1 MKFSSKVAGIRTSKS
16 LLAVAVCT
24 GLSVMSIGAYAAD
37 ENIEEVE
44 TVERISVTGSRLTR
58 TTFDAPSPTV
68 VISAEDIK
76 ITGAVNINDVL
87 SSMPQ
92 FGDGID
98 STSGNYSFGNSG
110 INALNLRNMG
120 ESRTLVL
127 VNGKRPASISD
138 DAQYLY
144 ADVGL
149 IPAELVERIEVLTGG
164 ASAVYGS
171 DAIAGVVNFIMK
183 KDYQGTSIRAQ
194 VGTSHNGGHDTQ
206 ALTLTHGLNFNDDRG
221 NFTLSVD
228 YVKDSALRQSD
239 RENSVSQRRSV
250 TNPDN
255 TGPDDGIPDKIGVK
269 DMTTTQWG
277 AEATIFSVWNGADAG
292 YDWYDM
298 TNGDPQLRVP
308 ANNQYDGWLSR
319 DGSGFPLDRWGYIE
333 DPFERVTVFSSLN
346 YEFESFDVAFDVT
359 YANSKSSNTIDPPF
373 QRSWYSYDDLN
384 ATFDVPDSV
393 NAVNP
398 NQEWV
403 QLHYT
408 FFEAGPRNHT
418 NEREYLSSNIAVS
431 GFAFDDWA
439 WDVSLS
445 LGKSTQDLTINNE
458 LRNDRLD
465 GDYNTI
471 GPCKTDN
478 SCPEFS
484 PFARPSQAV
493 LDYVLDSHLT
503 TTDVDNRSLTANLA
517 GDVFELPAGP
527 LQLAV
532 GAELRYEGLKYS
544 PSELWQSGNIS
555 STKTAM
561 DADRTITEAYAEVL
575 LPLVSDVFLVK
586 SLDVEMAVRKADYS
600 TESASF
606 TSSKLGLNWA
616 IDDSLRF
623 RSTFSQSVRA
633 PQLTEMFAGQSI
645 GYQTMT
651 DPCDKDEVDGGPS
664 DGRRADNCALLGI
677 PSDFTSNLTSQRG
690 KVLSQGNENL
700 KEEKA
705 ETLTVGFVFQPT
717 YFEGFRLSIDYWDIQ
732 LEDSIAGFSGNDM
745 LTNCVDLAPNSIEND
760 FCSQVS
766 RETNGTV
773 ESVAES
779 SLNADQMRRTGIDIE
794 SSYIYDNFTFN
805 LVATHQLETSFSE
818 FDIASQEFIKDDFT
832 GQLGSPK
839 WQGQIVISYDLED
852 FSASWTTK
860 YKQGGLYDID
870 ASPERY
876 DDQEIDDRITHNAR
890 AAYDFTDGFNV
901 YLGVNNITDEMGND
915 HWITSAGTVNG
926 FGILGRT
933 YYLGMNYN
941 F

>member
-1 MKFSSKVAGIRTSKS
+1 MKLSNKKSDIRASKS
-16 LLAVAVCT
+16 LLAVAVAT
-24 GLSVMSIGAYAAD
+24 SLGLMNFGAYAQE
-37 ENIEEVE
+37 ENVSEVE
-44 TVERISVTGSRLTR
+44 DVERISVTGSRLTR

-87 SSMPQ
+87 ASMPQ

-110 INALNLRNMG
+110 INALNLRNLG
-120 ESRTLVL
+120 TSRTLVL

-149 IPAELVERIEVLTGG
+149 IPTELVERIEVLTGG

-171 DAIAGVVNFIMK
+171 DAVAGVVNFIMK
-183 KDYQGTSIRAQ
+183 KDYEGTSIRAQ
-194 VGTSHNGGHDTQ
+194 AGTSHNGGHDTQ
-206 ALTLTHGLNFNDDRG
+206 ALTLTHGLNFNDSRG
-221 NFTLSVD
+221 NFTVSVD

-239 RENSVSQRRSV
+239 RKNSTSQRRSV

-255 TGPDDGIPDKIGVK
+255 TGPEDGIPDKIGVK
-269 DMTTTQWG
+269 DLTTTQWG
-277 AEATIFSVWNGADAG
+277 AEATIFSVWNGVDGG

-298 TNGDPQLRVP
+298 TDGDPYLRVP
-308 ANNQYDGWLSR
+308 ANAQYDGWLSQ

-333 DPFERVTVFSSLN
+333 DPFERLTVFSSLN
-346 YEFESFDVAFDVT
+346 YAFDNFDVAFDLT
-359 YANSKSSNTIDPPF
+359 YSASESSNTIDPPF
-373 QRSWYSYDDLN
+373 QRTWYSYNDLN

-418 NEREYLSSNIAVS
+418 NEREYLSANAAIS
-431 GFAFDDWA
+431 GFIYDDWS
-439 WDVSLS
+439 WDVSLT
-445 LGKSTQDLTINNE
+445 LGNSTQDLTINNE
-458 LRNDRLD
+458 LRSDRLD
-465 GDYNTI
+465 SDYNTI
-471 GPCKTDN
+471 GPCETDN

-484 PFARPSQAV
+484 PFARPSQEV
-493 LDYVLDSHLT
+493 LGYVLDSHLT
-503 TTDVDNRSLTANLA
+503 KTDVTNSAVTANIS
-517 GDVFELPAGP
+517 GDAFELPAGP
-527 LQLAV
+527 LQIAF
-532 GAELRYEGLKYS
+532 GAEARYEALKYD

-555 STKTAM
+555 SSKTSM
-561 DADRTITEAYAEVL
+561 DADRTIIEAYTEI
-575 LPLVSDVFLVK
+575 LVPVISDVALIK
-586 SLDVEMAVRKADYS
+586 SLDVEMAVRAADYS

-606 TSSKLGLNWA
+606 TSSKFGINWA
-616 IDDSLRF
+616 IDDSWRF
-623 RSTFSQSVRA
+623 RSTLSQAVRA

-645 GYQTMT
+645 GYSTMT
-651 DPCDKDEVDGGPS
+651 DPCDKDQVNGGPA

-690 KVLSQGNENL
+690 QVLSQGNEDL

-717 YFEGFRLSIDYWDIQ
+717 YFEGFRLSIDYYDIK
-732 LEDSIAGFSGNDM
+732 LEDAIAGFSGGDM
-745 LTNCVDLAPNSIEND
+745 LINCVDLAPNSIDND
-760 FCSQVS
+760 FCSQVT
-766 RETNGTV
+766 RDNNGNV
-773 ESVAES
+773 SSVSQS
-779 SLNADQMRRTGIDIE
+779 SLNADQSRRRGIDIE
-794 SSYIYDNFTFN
+794 SSYIVSNFTFN
-805 LVATHQLETSFSE
+805 LVATHQLETSFTE
-818 FDIASQEFIKDDFT
+818 FDIASDEFITDDFT
-832 GQLGSPK
+832 GQLGSPE
-839 WQGQIVISYDLED
+839 WQGQLVVSYDLD
-852 FSASWTTK
+852 NFSTSWTTK
-860 YKQGGLYDID
+860 YKQGGLFDID
-870 ASPERY
+870 AAPETY
-876 DDQEIDDRITHNAR
+876 DDQEIDDRWTHNIR
-890 AAYDFTDGFNV
+890 AAYDFTEGLNV
-901 YLGVNNITDEMGND
+901 YAGVSNITDEMGTD
-915 HWITSAGTVNG
+915 HWITSGGTVNG